1 MSNSVREENMA
12 TAEQAQV
19 TERTADEV
27 VNTVVDAETSVAPK
41 RYFTVPGVDPFDAIE
56 WELRHGFIPGKDGP
70 AFEQKDVEFPKL
82 WSQTATNIV
91 AQKYFRGRMASPERE
106 HSVKQMIGRVVDTI
120 GGWGREGGYF
130 ATDEEADTFE
140 AELKAI
146 LVNQYASFNSPVWFN
161 VGFEKEPQCS
171 ACFILSIDDSM
182 ESILD
187 WIRREGI
194 IFRGGSGSGLNL
206 SRLRSSKEQLSKGG
220 YASGPVS
227 FMRGADAS
235 AGTIKSGGKTRRAAK
250 MVVLDVDHPDVEEFI
265 WCKAKEERKAR
276 VLEQAGYDMSLNSPD
291 WASIQYQNANNSV
304 RVTDQFME
312 AVIEGKEWNLTARTD
327 GSVVETTD
335 ARDLLRQISEAAWEC
350 ADPGVQYDTTI
361 NSWHTLPNTGRINA
375 SNPCSEY
382 MSIDDS
388 ACNLASLN
396 LMRFRRE
403 DGELDVEA
411 FEHAVDVVFLAQEI
425 AVGYSSYPTP
435 EIARNAKAFRQLGL
449 GYANL
454 GALLMARGLPYD
466 SDTGRAYAAAITALM
481 TGRAYRKSAEVARRM
496 GPFAGY
502 RPNAAAMIGV
512 IAKHRAAVGNIDN
525 STSVPDDLLSAAR
538 RAWDDALEVGEVS
551 GYRNAQA
558 TVLAPTGTISFMMD
572 CDTTGVEPDFS
583 LVKSKKLV
591 GGGEITIVNKT
602 VPMALEELGY
612 TPTEGDEIVAYIDER
627 NTVVGAPHL
636 KTEHYPVFDCAIG
649 DRAIHYMGH
658 VKMMGAVQ
666 PFISGAIS
674 KTVNLPEEITVD
686 EISQLLIE
694 SWQLGVKAIAIYRDN
709 CKVAQP
715 LSKKGDAGATTLAPV
730 AAVAGALPQRRR
742 LPDDRVEVGRKF
754 KVGEYEGYI
763 HVGLFEDGTPGDIFV
778 DIAKEGTTL
787 AGLMNSFMISVS
799 LGLQYGVPLE
809 VYVSKFSHMRFEPSG
824 MTNDADI
831 RVAKSIVDYI
841 FRWMGKK
848 FLSTDQQEEAGILT
862 AEVKARLAA
871 AYSEA
876 GAPAAAAAAV
886 LEPAPPG
893 QTALFNQWEDAVECA
908 RCGGRMVRT
917 GSCYT
922 CRDCGTNTGC
932 S

>member
-1 MSNSVREENMA
+1 MSNPFREETMA
-12 TAEQAQV
+12 TVEQAQV
-19 TERTADEV
+19 AEEV
-27 VNTVVDAETSVAPK
+27 VNTVVDADTSVAPK
-41 RYFTVPGVDPFDAIE
+41 RYFTVPGIDPFDAVE
-56 WELRHGFIPGKDGP
+56 WELRDAHIPGRDGP
-70 AFEQKDVEFPKL
+70 TFEQKDVEFPKF

-106 HSVKQMIGRVVDTI
+106 RSVKQMIGRVVDTI

-130 ATDEEADTFE
+130 ETDEEADTFE

-161 VGFEKEPQCS
+161 VGFEAQPQCS

-220 YASGPVS
+220 FASGPVS

-276 VLEQAGYDMSLNSPD
+276 VLESAGYDMSLNSPD

-304 RVTDQFME
+304 RVTDGFME
-312 AVIEGKEWNLTARTD
+312 AVVEDKEWNLTARTD
-327 GSVVETTD
+327 GSVIETTD
-335 ARDLLRQISEAAWEC
+335 ARTLLRQIAEAAWEC

-361 NSWHTLPNTGRINA
+361 NGWHTLPNTGRINA

-396 LMRFRRE
+396 LMKFRRE
-403 DGELDVEA
+403 DGEFDVEA

-435 EIARNAKAFRQLGL
+435 EIGRNARAFRQLGL

-454 GALLMARGLPYD
+454 GALLMARGFPYD
-466 SDTGRAYAAAITALM
+466 SDEGRAYAAAITALM
-481 TGRAYRKSAEVARRM
+481 TGRGYRKSAEVAARM
-496 GPFAGY
+496 GAFAGY
-502 RPNAAAMIGV
+502 QPNAAAMTGV
-512 IAKHRAAVGNIDN
+512 IAKHRAAVGNIDH
-525 STSVPDDLLSAAR
+525 SHSVPDDLLSAAR
-538 RAWDDALEVGEVS
+538 RAWDDALSIGEVS
-551 GYRNAQA
+551 GFRNAQA

-583 LVKSKKLV
+583 LVKSKRLV

-602 VPMALEELGY
+602 VPMALAKLGY
-612 TPTEGDEIVAYIDER
+612 SPTEGDEVVAFIDDR
-627 NTVVGAPHL
+627 NTIVGAPYV

-674 KTVNLPEEITVD
+674 KTVNLPEEITV
-686 EISQLLIE
+686 EEVSQLLIE

-715 LSKKGDAGATTLAPV
+715 LSKKSDAGATTLAPV
-730 AAVAGALPQRRR
+730 SGVVGALPQRRR

-763 HVGLFEDGTPGDIFV
+763 HVGLFDDGTPGDIFV

-848 FLSTDQQEEAGILT
+848 FLSSEQQEEAGILT
-862 AEVKARLAA
+862 PEVKARLAA
-871 AYSEA
+871 AYTEA
-876 GAPAAAAAAV
+876 GGDAAAV
-886 LEPAPPG
+886 AAALEPVPAG
-893 QTALFNQWEDAVECA
+893 QTALFNQWEDAQECA